1 MVFGG
6 IPYYLSLLDHEESLV
21 QNVDRLFFSQDTQM
35 RREFRRLFNT
45 LYKKPE
51 KYIDIIKALGK
62 TRQGMTREQLPM
74 ITTEGMARGKY
85 TEMIQSQITLDDL
98 FT

>member
-6 IPYYLSLLDHEESLV
+6 IPYYLSLLDHDESHV

-62 TRQGMTREQLPM
+62 PRQGMTREKLPM

-85 TEMIQSQITLDDL
+85 TEMIQSQITPDDL